1 MSETVLE
8 EYGFKASMMA
18 PGQMQAAERMAAECA
33 TLRARV
39 AELEAEA
46 RVKRISAPPPPPRS
60 RPMPEHGLT
69 TGEATAR
76 LCGIV
81 RSLHYY
87 GDPPDPRL
95 RADVDA
101 DVQAVVD
108 AAYTLADTLCARHLR
123 EAVTER
129 GVTEQEVEAFRQ
141 AVDAGQFGPGC
152 GCDNIGY
159 TCDAC
164 YRRGLDAVATL
175 ARAEERERCR
185 AAVEEIG
192 IREAGHGHSVS
203 VGSYARATDEDF
215 EVAKR
220 WCHYCLRVEVLHE
233 AVQAIDALTPTPE
246 PPHA

>member
-1 MSETVLE
+1 MT
-8 EYGFKASMMA
+8 
-18 PGQMQAAERMAAECA
+18 
-33 TLRARV
+33 
-39 AELEAEA
+39 
-46 RVKRISAPPPPPRS
+46 
-60 RPMPEHGLT
+60 EHGLT

-81 RSLHYY
+81 RSLHHY
-87 GDPPDPRL
+87 GDPPDIRL

-175 ARAEERERCR
+175 ARAEEREH
-185 AAVEEIG
+185 AL
-192 IREAGHGHSVS
+192 EAGRIEALYWAYEH
-203 VGSYARATDEDF
+203 YADDAGVCTPATLW
-215 EVAKR
+215 VA
-220 WCHYCLRVEVLHE
+220 
-233 AVQAIDALTPTPE
+233 DALADIRSSTPTPE

>member
-1 MSETVLE
+1 
-8 EYGFKASMMA
+8 
-18 PGQMQAAERMAAECA
+18 
-33 TLRARV
+33 
-39 AELEAEA
+39 
-46 RVKRISAPPPPPRS
+46 
-60 RPMPEHGLT
+60 MPEHGLT

-87 GDPPDPRL
+87 GDPPDIRL

-175 ARAEERERCR
+175 ARAEERERCAKVCE
-185 AAVEEIG
+185 AARFTMGADPVGATIVATVAAA
-192 IREAGHGHSVS
+192 IR
-203 VGSYARATDEDF
+203 
-215 EVAKR
+215 
-220 WCHYCLRVEVLHE
+220 
-233 AVQAIDALTPTPE
+233 ALTPTPE